1 MENLEN
7 FKYIVEGVLL
17 VILINRILF
26 DSLIFY
32 FQDCD
37 WLCWTLGKPHVSH
50 RVLSEDCDEMF
61 PLFDADAG
69 NIRLGLHSD
78 GNSHIWCSKCL
89 HGVREGFKK
98 KIMRFFIKN
107 ILQL

>member
-1 MENLEN
+1 M
-7 FKYIVEGVLL
+7 
-17 VILINRILF
+17 
-26 DSLIFY
+26 
-32 FQDCD
+32 
-37 WLCWTLGKPHVSH
+37 SH

-69 NIRLGLHSD
+69 NIRLGLRSD

-98 KIMRFFIKN
+98 INEIFH
-107 ILQL
+107 